1 MNSLNKLIMVLVSV
15 GVLITAL
22 TMPTKVL
29 AEQAKTT
36 ETVELAPA
44 QALAER
50 LKDLKTYQAK
60 FEQRV
65 RNENGQ
71 QIDLTSG
78 IFSIQR
84 PNLFRWEVKQSFEQ
98 IIVADGSKIYTY
110 DPELE
115 QVTIQNQSKALSES
129 PLLLM
134 TSNAQELAEAF
145 SIELLK
151 LNENE
156 EGNLFLLKPKGE
168 GSVFESVHILFKDN
182 KISELLM
189 ADTLGQQTSVEFS
202 DIQSNIELDSQLFK
216 FEIPDGID
224 VIDSSMVEIRND

>member
-1 MNSLNKLIMVLVSV
+1 MNSLKKFIRVIVQLGFIVF
-15 GVLITAL
+15 AL

-29 AEQAKTT
+29 AEQVKT
-36 ETVELAPA
+36 EKSVELSPA
-44 QALAER
+44 QELANR
-50 LKDLKTYQAK
+50 LKNLKTYQAK

-71 QIDLTSG
+71 QIDLTTG

-98 IIVADGSKIYTY
+98 IIVADGEKIYTY

-115 QVTIQNQSKALSES
+115 QVTIQGQSKALSES

-134 TSNAQELAEAF
+134 TSNAEELAEAF

-156 EGNLFLLKPKGE
+156 QGNLFLLKPKNE
-168 GSVFESVHILFKDN
+168 GTVFESVHILFKDN
-182 KISELLM
+182 K
-189 ADTLGQQTSVEFS
+189 
-202 DIQSNIELDSQLFK
+202 
-216 FEIPDGID
+216 
-224 VIDSSMVEIRND
+224 

>member
-1 MNSLNKLIMVLVSV
+1 MNSLKKFVAVLIQVGALVSALAMPAKV
-15 GVLITAL
+15 MAEPVESTTNIELTA
-22 TMPTKVL
+22 
-29 AEQAKTT
+29 AE
-36 ETVELAPA
+36 ELAK
-44 QALAER
+44 R
-50 LKDLKTYQAK
+50 LEDLKTYQAK

-78 IFSIQR
+78 TFSIQR

-98 IIVADGSKIYTY
+98 IIIADGSKIYTY

-115 QVTIQNQSKALSES
+115 QVTIQNQSRALSES

-134 TSNAQELAEAF
+134 TSNAKELAEAF

-156 EGNLFLLKPKGE
+156 EGNLFLLKPKSE
-168 GSVFESVHILFKDN
+168 STVFESVHILFKDN

-189 ADTLGQQTSVEFS
+189 ADTLGQQTSVTFT
-202 DIQSNIELDSQLFK
+202 DIQNNIELDSILFT
-216 FEIPDGID
+216 FEIPEGID
-224 VIDSSMVEIRND
+224 VIDSSMVDIKND